1 MAGELFGFN
10 PEEMVGKKMSDL
22 LSVTNKS
29 RPQALMEEHL
39 ETSGQVV
46 MVSGHVV
53 SDSWVQMKN
62 GKQILSFQVWP
73 TLNDQ

>member
-53 SDSWVQMKN
+53 SRS
-62 GKQILSFQVWP
+62 
-73 TLNDQ
+73 